1 MNGQI
6 TKNDA
11 ILELG
16 KPYKFAGY
24 NWTACELINNGKTA
38 VIQSHGVTHGVWP
51 GFKMAKFGGEIN
63 TNFAVDIDGH
73 NISAYDNKMQSLY
86 DAIKDVE
93 DKSAPYGEGLYLISK
108 EKAGFTEWD
117 QPVSGDYWQALK
129 KAAGNASSFG
139 CPFDYAWLGTV
150 YGSNYAWCVYSR
162 SNVCGSS
169 GQGNDL
175 VVAPAFNLDLSK
187 VEIVG
192 DKIIIMHK
200 ENFKDDEKEYNE
212 LRYKLRAFNRAKC
225 SWLHDNSPID
235 ITQQT
240 RKSFLAYN
248 EQDRLVG
255 GLFGHLEFN
264 WLCLDQLY
272 VNEEYR
278 KNNVGTTL
286 MVKAE
291 QFAAKHKL
299 TGIKFETWDFQAKA
313 FYQKLGYVI
322 YAVLNDCPPG
332 TTTYFLLK
340 KCSEEKSN
348 ENIRDNILKSSNTYS
363 FMEK

>member
-1 MNGQI
+1 
-6 TKNDA
+6 
-11 ILELG
+11 
-16 KPYKFAGY
+16 
-24 NWTACELINNGKTA
+24 
-38 VIQSHGVTHGVWP
+38 
-51 GFKMAKFGGEIN
+51 
-63 TNFAVDIDGH
+63 
-73 NISAYDNKMQSLY
+73 
-86 DAIKDVE
+86 
-93 DKSAPYGEGLYLISK
+93 
-108 EKAGFTEWD
+108 
-117 QPVSGDYWQALK
+117 
-129 KAAGNASSFG
+129 
-139 CPFDYAWLGTV
+139 
-150 YGSNYAWCVYSR
+150 
-162 SNVCGSS
+162 
-169 GQGNDL
+169 
-175 VVAPAFNLDLSK
+175 
-187 VEIVG
+187 
-192 DKIIIMHK
+192 MHK

-363 FMEK
+363 FMER

>member
-1 MNGQI
+1 MNNQILRVGQ
-6 TKNDA
+6 T
-11 ILELG
+11 
-16 KPYKFAGY
+16 YSFMGY
-24 NWTACELINNGKTA
+24 SWTVCELINDGKTA
-38 VIQSHGVTHGVWP
+38 VIQSHGVTSGAWP
-51 GFKMAKFGGEIN
+51 GYTMPQFGNGN
-63 TNFAVDIDGH
+63 YYSNSIDGKD
-73 NISAYDNKMQSLY
+73 IRAYDDKMRALY
-86 DAIKDVE
+86 DVIKDAE
-93 DKSAPYGEGLYLISK
+93 DKAAPYGEGLYLISK
-108 EKAGFTEWD
+108 EKAGYTAWGE
-117 QPVSGDYWQALK
+117 PGPGNYWQALK
-129 KAAGNASSFG
+129 EAATNASSFG
-139 CPFDYAWLGTV
+139 CPGDYAWLGTV
-150 YGSNYAWCVYSR
+150 NGSNNAWYVNSNGNVYY
-162 SNVCGSS
+162 CGN
-169 GQGNDL
+169 QHNDF
-175 VVAPAFNLDLSK
+175 VVAPSFNLDLSK

-363 FMEK
+363 FMER

>member
-1 MNGQI
+1 MNNQILRVGQ
-6 TKNDA
+6 T
-11 ILELG
+11 
-16 KPYKFAGY
+16 YSFMGY
-24 NWTACELINNGKTA
+24 SWTVCELINDGKTA
-38 VIQSHGVTHGVWP
+38 VIQSHGVTSGAWP
-51 GFKMAKFGGEIN
+51 GYTMPQFGNGN
-63 TNFAVDIDGH
+63 YYSNSIDGKD
-73 NISAYDNKMQSLY
+73 IRAYDDKMRALY
-86 DAIKDVE
+86 DVIKDAE
-93 DKSAPYGEGLYLISK
+93 DKAAPYGEGLYLISK
-108 EKAGFTEWD
+108 EKAGYTAWGE
-117 QPVSGDYWQALK
+117 PGPGNYWQALK
-129 KAAGNASSFG
+129 EAATNASSFG
-139 CPFDYAWLGTV
+139 CPGDYAWLGTV
-150 YGSNYAWCVYSR
+150 NGSNNAWYVNSNGNVYY
-162 SNVCGSS
+162 CGN
-169 GQGNDL
+169 QHNDF
-175 VVAPAFNLDLSK
+175 VVAPSFNLDLSK

-340 KCSEEKSN
+340 KCSEEK
-348 ENIRDNILKSSNTYS
+348 
-363 FMEK
+363 